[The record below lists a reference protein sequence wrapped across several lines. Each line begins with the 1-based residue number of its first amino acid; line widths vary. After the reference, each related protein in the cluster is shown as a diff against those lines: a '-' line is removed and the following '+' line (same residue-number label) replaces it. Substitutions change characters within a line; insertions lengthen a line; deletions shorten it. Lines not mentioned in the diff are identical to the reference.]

1 MGYYINWLHTFAAHA
16 VTHQYI
22 KNIMYINFLNLF
34 FIILILFNTLQ
45 YIINLN

>member
-1 MGYYINWLHTFAAHA
+1 MGYYINWLQTFAAHT

-22 KNIMYINFLNLF
+22 TNIMYIYFLNLF